1 MDMDI
6 LSAAVRMI
14 IALPLV
20 TALAY
25 FLIKHGLG
33 RRSALPGGKICMR
46 LVEQIPIGPK
56 ASISLVEVGGRYIL
70 LAHSD
75 NGFYVIRE
83 MDELPE
89 PVSAQNQEIIDM
101 KGMLERLKLSAGRG
115 ELIGKL
121 LSRRGRTR

>member
-33 RRSALPGGKICMR
+33 RRSALSGGKRSMR

-75 NGFYVIRE
+75 NGFQVIRE
-83 MDELPE
+83 MDEPPE
-89 PVSAQNQEIIDM
+89 PLSAQDHEAIDM
-101 KGMLERLKLSAGRG
+101 RGMLDNLKLSAGRG

>member
-6 LSAAVRMI
+6 LSAAIRMI

-33 RRSALPGGKICMR
+33 RRAAFPGGKRRMR
-46 LVEQIPIGPK
+46 LVEQVPIGPK
-56 ASISLVEVGGRYIL
+56 TSISLVEVGGSYIL

-75 NGFYVIRE
+75 SGFHVIRE

-89 PVSAQNQEIIDM
+89 PVSSRDQEM
-101 KGMLERLKLSAGRG
+101 FEVKGMLGGLKTSAGRN
-115 ELIGKL
+115 ETIARL
-121 LSRRGRTR
+121 LSWKGKTR